1 MQVAATAASAAD
13 LMAARTQMAVSLG
26 WHIIVACLGVGF
38 PLLVLIAEWRGLRTG
53 DPAWR
58 LLARRWGRTLGV
70 LFAVGA
76 VSGTI
81 LSFELGILWPGMMGT
96 FGEVI
101 GLPFA
106 IEGVAFFTEAIFLGI
121 YLYAWDRLP
130 PRVHMLTA
138 VPIVIAGVAG
148 AFFVVAANSW
158 MNQPRGFDLVD
169 GADFGAGAWDLIAGG
184 AHGGARQRALIEH
197 SIGPVWEANHVW
209 LIFALVMLWTG
220 FPTAFA
226 AIMSTLYIPLTAVA
240 FGVILRG
247 AAFAFRKAV
256 SELWLKRLFGACF
269 AASSVITPF
278 FLGTVAGAVATGR
291 VPPGTAL
298 GQPIS
303 SWVNPTSLLG
313 GVLAVGV
320 CAYLA
325 AVYLTNDARRTG
337 DHDLTEWFRVRA
349 LAAGL
354 VVGLIAL
361 GGIGILRADAPRLFD
376 GLTGRALPLV
386 VASALFG
393 AASLFLLARRRLVA
407 VRVTAALAVVAI
419 IWGWAVAQYPYLL
432 EPDLTIAQA
441 ASSPVV
447 MQAVLVS
454 LAVGS
459 LLLVP
464 SLALLFA
471 LFQREHTQELAAGH
485 ADEGLTD
492 RDGKEAQAL

>member
-1 MQVAATAASAAD
+1 MTLAEVFLAVIWVGVTAYA
-13 LMAARTQMAVSLG
+13 LLG
-26 WHIIVACLGVGF
+26 
-38 PLLVLIAEWRGLRTG
+38 
-53 DPAWR
+53 
-58 LLARRWGRTLGV
+58 
-70 LFAVGA
+70 
-76 VSGTI
+76 
-81 LSFELGILWPGMMGT
+81 
-96 FGEVI
+96 
-101 GLPFA
+101 
-106 IEGVAFFTEAIFLGI
+106 
-121 YLYAWDRLP
+121 
-130 PRVHMLTA
+130 
-138 VPIVIAGVAG
+138 
-148 AFFVVAANSW
+148 
-158 MNQPRGFDLVD
+158 

-209 LIFALVMLWTG
+209 LIFVLVMLWSG

-226 AIMSTLYIPLTAVA
+226 SIMSTLYIPLMAVA

-256 SELWLKRLFGACF
+256 PELWLKRLFGACF

-291 VPPGTAL
+291 VPPGTAR
-298 GQPIS
+298 GHPIG
-303 SWVNPTSLLG
+303 SWLNPTSLLG

-337 DHDLTEWFRVRA
+337 DQGLTEWFRVRA

-354 VVGLIAL
+354 VVGVVAL
-361 GGIGILRADAPRLFD
+361 GGIGVLRADAPRLFD

-393 AASLFLLARRRLVA
+393 AASLVLLARRRLVE

-419 IWGWAVAQYPYLL
+419 IWGWGAAQYPYLL
-432 EPDLTIAQA
+432 VPYLTIAQA
-441 ASSPVV
+441 ASGPSV
-447 MQAVLVS
+447 MWAVLVS

-464 SLALLFA
+464 SLTLLFV
-471 LFQREHTQELAAGH
+471 LFQREHAQDLAAAGH
-485 ADEGLTD
+485 ASKGRTD
-492 RDGKEAQAL
+492 QDGKEAQAR

>member
-1 MQVAATAASAAD
+1 MTLPEV
-13 LMAARTQMAVSLG
+13 
-26 WHIIVACLGVGF
+26 
-38 PLLVLIAEWRGLRTG
+38 
-53 DPAWR
+53 
-58 LLARRWGRTLGV
+58 LLAVTWIGVTAYALLG
-70 LFAVGA
+70 
-76 VSGTI
+76 
-81 LSFELGILWPGMMGT
+81 
-96 FGEVI
+96 
-101 GLPFA
+101 
-106 IEGVAFFTEAIFLGI
+106 
-121 YLYAWDRLP
+121 
-130 PRVHMLTA
+130 
-138 VPIVIAGVAG
+138 
-148 AFFVVAANSW
+148 
-158 MNQPRGFDLVD
+158 
-169 GADFGAGAWDLIAGG
+169 GADFGAGFWDLIAGG
-184 AHGGARQRALIEH
+184 ATGGAGRRGLIEH

-256 SELWLKRLFGACF
+256 QELWLKRIFGACF

-291 VPPGTAL
+291 VPPGTAR
-298 GQPIS
+298 GDPIT

-337 DHDLTEWFRVRA
+337 DQDLTEWFRRRA
-349 LAAGL
+349 VAAGV
-354 VVGLIAL
+354 VVGLVAL
-361 GGIGILRADAPRLFD
+361 GGIGVLAADAPRLFE

-393 AASLFLLARRRLVA
+393 AASLILLVRRRLVA

-419 IWGWAVAQYPYLL
+419 IWGWAAAQYPYLL
-432 EPDLTIAQA
+432 DPGLTIAQA
-441 ASSPVV
+441 ASSRAV
-447 MQAVLVS
+447 MQAVLIS

-459 LLLVP
+459 LLLIP
-464 SLALLFA
+464 SLALLFI
-471 LFQREHTQELAAGH
+471 LFQREHRHELEAAAGS
-485 ADEGLTD
+485 DGLAGISARQNSTD
-492 RDGKEAQAL
+492 PRRKGATSQ